1 MQEPNIILDMLNQRS
16 LLNHQID
23 KIYRYL
29 YNPEWYYIAYRK
41 LYKNGNNDE
50 VIDDIIIKKINK
62 IIEKIRLQ
70 KYQWSKT
77 KVIENDKKKKL
88 TVGEWSDKLVQ
99 EVLRMILSAIYE
111 PKFSNSS
118 HGFRINRNCDTALT
132 MISQKFRGCMW
143 FIKCSMTT
151 FFDHNI
157 LLNILSKT
165 IKDGRF
171 IELIRKMLKAN
182 NFNNEFIY
190 GKTYSGMPQGGIL
203 LPLFINIY
211 FNELDQFIEDNLKS
225 KFNKEERR
233 KVDKAYNRKKSNIE
247 KIRRKLKKI
256 TTKEQ
261 HQLSSKEPIRYSNFR
276 RLEYIRYGNES
287 IISLIGTYKEAV
299 EIKDLIYMFL
309 KDELNLELSS
319 NDIQIIKSRKKPVKF
334 LGYNIM
340 VQICNTKIT
349 NKSRNVNG
357 VIGLFIPDDIIQEK
371 LKKYSK
377 NGKPIHLTQLIDD
390 SIFNIIYKYQNDFKG
405 IAQYYKYARNQQ
417 LLSKLKWFMEVSMM
431 KTIARKLKTSCAK
444 IYKKYGA
451 CKEVNGKYY
460 KIIQYSI
467 VDKNGK
473 MKTAYFGGI
482 PLKRTTPN
490 GISKI
495 DDIIHDY
502 YIYQ

>member
-1 MQEPNIILDMLNQRS
+1 MQESNIILDMLNQRS

-50 VIDDIIIKKINK
+50 VIDDIIIKRINK

-77 KVIENDKKKKL
+77 KVIENNKKKKL

-143 FIKCSMTT
+143 FIKCSMTI

-211 FNELDQFIEDNLKS
+211 FNELDQFIEDNLKG
-225 KFNKEERR
+225 KFN
-233 KVDKAYNRKKSNIE
+233 
-247 KIRRKLKKI
+247 
-256 TTKEQ
+256 KEQ

-287 IISLIGTYKEAV
+287 IISLIGTYKEAT
-299 EIKDLIYMFL
+299 EIKDLIYKFL
-309 KDELNLELSS
+309 KDKLNLELSS
-319 NDIQIIKSRKKPVKF
+319 KDIQIIKSREKPVKF

-340 VQICNTKIT
+340 VQMCNTKIT

-451 CKEVNGKYY
+451 RKEVNGKYY
-460 KIIQYSI
+460 KIIQYST

-473 MKTAYFGGI
+473 TKTTYFGGI
-482 PLKRTTPN
+482 PLKRTIPN

-495 DDIIHDY
+495 DDIIHNY
-502 YIYQ
+502 YVYQ